1 MPGNLKNA
9 GRKAEAAIG
18 TTNVDLTRTTPL
30 ADPRFQPGKDEE
42 TAEPDATPRL
52 AITGKSPNA
61 KIAVPHQRLPDL
73 PPPRQRNVFEATPRK
88 RT

>member
-9 GRKAEAAIG
+9 ARKAESALG
-18 TTNVDLTRTTPL
+18 TANVDLTRTTPL
-30 ADPRFQPGKDEE
+30 SDPRFQPMKDEP
-42 TAEPDATPRL
+42 AEDATPRL
-52 AITGKSPNA
+52 TVTGKTPSA

-73 PPPRQRNVFEATPRK
+73 PAPKGKMVFEATPRK